1 VRVTRA
7 EVVPLI
13 RFSNKTGKWTFQ
25 SHIAATKAARWSV
38 IIAAAARERVLTPD
52 PRTQLTVDYL
62 EDKPRPMDLSRQP
75 LRPPASPHRR
85 VALR

>member
-1 VRVTRA
+1 MV
-7 EVVPLI
+7 
-13 RFSNKTGKWTFQ
+13 
-25 SHIAATKAARWSV
+25 HIIVLAARKG
-38 IIAAAARERVLTPD
+38 VLTPG

-62 EDKPRPMDLSRQP
+62 EDKPRPMDLSRRP